1 MTRIVD
7 HIDQSTI
14 VQDRI
19 SNFAEKYKP
28 ILTNNEYDFLTEP
41 CQKIWNFYMLPKL
54 QKLNEINEIIEII
67 RTENTQIDEDIL
79 IEGQPIVFGPVFH
92 TSGIPGILHYIM
104 ESALSLIPRIVK
116 DLFDFT

>member
-41 CQKIWNFYMLPKL
+41 CQKI
-54 QKLNEINEIIEII
+54 
-67 RTENTQIDEDIL
+67 
-79 IEGQPIVFGPVFH
+79 
-92 TSGIPGILHYIM
+92 
-104 ESALSLIPRIVK
+104 
-116 DLFDFT
+116 